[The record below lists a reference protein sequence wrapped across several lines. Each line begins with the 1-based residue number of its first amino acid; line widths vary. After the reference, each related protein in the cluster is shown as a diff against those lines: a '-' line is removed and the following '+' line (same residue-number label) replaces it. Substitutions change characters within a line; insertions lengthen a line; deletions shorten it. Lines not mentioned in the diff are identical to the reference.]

1 MKKLKGKVVST
12 KMNKTVVVEVESY
25 RIHPLYRKRM
35 KRKKRYYVHDEKD
48 VARGTAV
55 TIGEIRPISK
65 TKRWKIIERSGDDS
79 TKK

>member
-12 KMNKTVVVEVESY
+12 KMDKTVVVEVESY
-25 RIHPLYRKRM
+25 RIHPLYKKRM
-35 KRKKRYYVHDEKD
+35 KRKKKYYVHDEKG
-48 VARGTAV
+48 VAEGTVV

-65 TKRWKIIERSGDDS
+65 TKRWKIIERSKNDS